1 MSDNEMTQEEIL
13 EKRQE
18 MTDQYESML
27 PHLEAQLKYETLLT
41 DIEMQRVKRVQAQVA
56 LANMMAPDPEEEEED
71 LPVRTLKRD

>member
-1 MSDNEMTQEEIL
+1 
-13 EKRQE
+13 

-56 LANMMAPDPEEEEED
+56 LANMMAPEPEEDEED
-71 LPVRTLKRD
+71 IPVRTLKRD